1 MEASWLPALWG
12 HRGCAAAPKQPVPQD
27 HPELPRLNHSWDCVW
42 SFQLLCLLWTHRE
55 KVKPPMARAGPSLLQ
70 HPGRAASPPAEISSE
85 RGRDLPR
92 GEKGSPAWGDS
103 LGWCPVPPARG
114 RTEAASEI
122 PVGYQQGHQ
131 VISNRHHFTA
141 LNQAATCKYNLG
153 KTDLL
158 LILFISQGWESR
170 DASPRCL
177 LLAPGT
183 CSLFPGC
190 VWQGADRSQITD
202 VYQ

>member
-92 GEKGSPAWGDS
+92 GEKGSPAAQHGGIHWGGALYPQPEAGQRLLQKS
-103 LGWCPVPPARG
+103 LLGINKDTRLYP
-114 RTEAASEI
+114 I
-122 PVGYQQGHQ
+122 
-131 VISNRHHFTA
+131 
-141 LNQAATCKYNLG
+141 AT
-153 KTDLL
+153 
-158 LILFISQGWESR
+158 ILQ
-170 DASPRCL
+170 P
-177 LLAPGT
+177 
-183 CSLFPGC
+183 
-190 VWQGADRSQITD
+190 
-202 VYQ
+202 